1 MEIERSLR
9 LKQVMEITGLSRTEI
24 YRRIQ
29 AGLFPKQTRQS
40 HKVAVWR
47 GTEIAAYQERVFGA

>member
-9 LKQVMEITGLSRTEI
+9 LKQVMEITGLSRSEI

-29 AGLFPKQTRQS
+29 AGVFPKQTRQS
-40 HKVAVWR
+40 AKVAVWK
-47 GTEIAAYQERVFGA
+47 GSEIGAYQKSVFGG

>member
-9 LKQVMEITGLSRTEI
+9 LKHVMEITGLSRTEI

-29 AGLFPKQTRQS
+29 AGRFPKQTRQS
-40 HKVAVWR
+40 HKVAVWK
-47 GTEIAAYQERVFGA
+47 GSEIKAYQESVFGA